1 MSRKMKSF
9 SRDLF
14 FAIDS
19 LSTEDQVKM
28 LKGIIEYTYEGS
40 EPEFEGTSR
49 AMWILAKDYIYHHRE
64 QSVQK
69 EVPQKIQRQ
78 VFRKPSI
85 QEICYYIKEKHPD
98 ADNNRIKDFSEQFH
112 AFYESKDWMIG
123 KSKMKN
129 WVAAIRTWKETMEK
143 ILYPKMISHHNP
155 VKGSWEY
162 RQLEYLKGVQSIMN
176 DESL

>member
-19 LSTEDQVKM
+19 LNTEDQVKM

-49 AMWILAKDYIYHHRE
+49 AMWILAKDYIYHYRE

-69 EVPQKIQRQ
+69 EVPQKVQRQ